1 MKSMKLQCPNCESTE
16 LYVVETRQSPTAI
29 YRTRKCRDCKWN
41 YTTTETFAADSIP
54 NTIRKPKKYVVDL
67 SAT

>member
-1 MKSMKLQCPNCESTE
+1 
-16 LYVVETRQSPTAI
+16 VVETRQSPTAI

-67 SAT
+67 SAA